1 MNTTA
6 PHPTTGSTETPLAG
20 SASYPPPTA
29 SPLPVPPPSGAW
41 QGVSWFAFAL
51 GAVTYLY
58 AVWYAEGI
66 TVGERYFLY
75 TAALFSLYG
84 CLGVSK
90 VVRDK
95 QEGIPVTA
103 LFYGLSFI
111 AALAP
116 FVLVSYNMLFDSTL
130 AASSRTLI
138 GMAFALSAYATL
150 GIAKNERDKACVR
163 PTGFSAAKR

>member
-1 MNTTA
+1 MNTMATPA
-6 PHPTTGSTETPLAG
+6 TEPTD
-20 SASYPPPTA
+20 YPPPTTR
-29 SPLPVPPPSGAW
+29 PLAVPAPSGAW
-41 QGVSWFAFAL
+41 QGVSWFAFTL
-51 GAVTYLY
+51 GAVTYLFT
-58 AVWYAEGI
+58 VWYAVGI

-90 VVRDK
+90 VVRDR

-103 LFYGLSFI
+103 LFYGLSFV

-130 AASSRTLI
+130 PTSSRTLI
-138 GMAFALSAYATL
+138 GMAFALTAYATL

-163 PTGFSAAKR
+163 PTALGGPRS

>member
-1 MNTTA
+1 MSATQTEDTLTATTRF
-6 PHPTTGSTETPLAG
+6 
-20 SASYPPPTA
+20 PPPA
-29 SPLPVPPPSGAW
+29 SEPLRVPPPSGAW

-58 AVWYAEGI
+58 AVWYAPGV
-66 TVGERYFLY
+66 TVADRYFLY

-103 LFYGLSFI
+103 LFYGLSFV

-130 AASSRTLI
+130 TGTVRAIVGIS
-138 GMAFALSAYATL
+138 FALTAYATL
-150 GIAKNERDKACVR
+150 AIAKNERDKACVR
-163 PTGFSAAKR
+163 PTGFSAPKR